1 MRLPFE
7 IMWKCVHC
15 LGTAFI
21 YDYDSDQWRLASHMI
36 TTGGDL
42 AIYILRFTLIIV
54 VLLLMQFYLSGF

>member
-42 AIYILRFTLIIV
+42 AIYI
-54 VLLLMQFYLSGF
+54 